1 MSSEKEHRGNP
12 HGTGGRSSAPTV
24 KDIFLEG
31 PIDPAF
37 IATSIAKHATRLDI
51 GAHEI
56 FLGQVRADKVA
67 GDDGHS
73 PATTVAAIEYTAYR
87 DMALER
93 MTAIREEAFAQ
104 WPSMTCLH
112 VHHSLGTIQAGELC
126 FMVFASAP
134 HRAAAREAVAW
145 VVDRIKA
152 ELPIFGREVLSDS
165 THVWKVNR
173 SVDPTG
179 RPKDR

>member
-1 MSSEKEHRGNP
+1 MNQEKKHK
-12 HGTGGRSSAPTV
+12 V
-24 KDIFLEG
+24 KDIFVEG
-31 PIDPAF
+31 PIDPTF
-37 IATSIAKHATRLDI
+37 IATSVAKHATRTDI

-56 FLGQVRADKVA
+56 FLGQVRADDVVGA
-67 GDDGHS
+67 DDHP

-93 MTAIREEAFAQ
+93 ITAIREEAFTR

-112 VHHSLGTIQAGELC
+112 VHHSLGVIPAGQLC

-134 HRAAAREAVAW
+134 HRMVAREAVAW

-152 ELPIFGREVLSDS
+152 DLPIFGREILSDS
-165 THVWKVNR
+165 THLWKVNR
-173 SVDPTG
+173 SVDPSG
-179 RPKDR
+179 RPADR

>member
-1 MSSEKEHRGNP
+1 MSEHKP
-12 HGTGGRSSAPTV
+12 HKT
-24 KDIFLEG
+24 KDIFVDG

-37 IATSIAKHATRLDI
+37 IATSIAKHATRTDI

-56 FLGQVRADKVA
+56 FLGQVRADQ
-67 GDDGHS
+67 
-73 PATTVAAIEYTAYR
+73 PATSNPQPATVQAIEYTAYR

-93 MTAIREEAFAQ
+93 MTAIREEAFTK
-104 WPSMTCLH
+104 WPGMTCLH
-112 VHHSLGTIQAGELC
+112 VHHSLGTIKAGELC

-134 HRAAAREAVAW
+134 HRQAAREAVAW

-165 THVWKVNR
+165 THLWKRNA
-173 SVDPTG
+173 
-179 RPKDR
+179 

>member
-1 MSSEKEHRGNP
+1 MSDLKKHS
-12 HGTGGRSSAPTV
+12 V
-24 KDIFLEG
+24 KDIFVEG

-37 IATSIAKHATRLDI
+37 IATSIAKHATRTDI

-56 FLGQVRADKVA
+56 FLGQVRADAHDRGTGGKF
-67 GDDGHS
+67 
-73 PATTVAAIEYTAYR
+73 PAPTVNAIAFTAYR

-93 MTAIREEAFAQ
+93 MTAIREEAFAK

-112 VHHSLGTIQAGELC
+112 VHHSLGTIKAGELC

-134 HRAAAREAVAW
+134 HRQAAREAVAW

-152 ELPIFGREVLSDS
+152 ELPIFGKEMLQGGD
-165 THVWKVNR
+165 HVWKTN
-173 SVDPTG
+173 P
-179 RPKDR
+179 